1 MSEYWQRVRAFSPSL
16 WRLILSAACMLT
28 VWSGLMAVLYN
39 LYLLRLGF
47 DARTIGLLGGLGA
60 LVWGLAALPA
70 GLVSNRI
77 GLRNSLQFGGLLYGL
92 GVALTLLVEYR
103 PQAQWQAW
111 LLGSGVVMNIG
122 IAFAM
127 VNAAPY
133 IMATTRDYE
142 RPHAFA
148 FMAALGP
155 LAAFFGSLLAGVLP
169 GLLASW
175 QGVGLDQPQPYRMAM
190 WAGPILCWLGLVP
203 MLRAD
208 PGRLVA
214 GEDEGGDEDNGVSAG
229 IIAEANARA
238 NATAPATRARPP
250 FGLLSF
256 WALVVFL
263 EASGEG
269 TVRMFFNVL
278 MDTQLHVPT
287 ATIGI
292 VMGAAQLLPILV
304 ALALPLLLMRLGTG
318 YTLLGGIVALAACL
332 FPFALGAQMGAQTGV
347 QAGLAAGVVGAA
359 YLVVAATLTV
369 LGTARDMFGQEIVI
383 PRWRTSSQG
392 VAMLGLA
399 FGLSVAGV
407 VGGALI
413 EAFGFGALY
422 LTGALAVLAAAGLL
436 LTYLHRSTR
445 RSASQVQARPAV
457 N

>member
-16 WRLILSAACMLT
+16 RRLMLAAVCMLA

-70 GLVSNRI
+70 GLLSNRI
-77 GLRNSLQFGGLLYGL
+77 GLRNSLQLGGVLYGL
-92 GVALTLLVEYR
+92 GVALTLVVEQL
-103 PQAQWQAW
+103 PPAQWQAW
-111 LLGSGVVMNIG
+111 LLGSGVVMNVG

-133 IMATTRDYE
+133 IMAVTGEYE

-148 FMAALGP
+148 MMAALSP
-155 LAAFFGSLLAGVLP
+155 LAAFFGSVLAGVLP
-169 GLLASW
+169 GVLAR
-175 QGVGLDQPQPYRMAM
+175 GLGLALDQPDPYRLAM
-190 WAGPILCWLGLVP
+190 WVGPILCWLGMIP

-208 PGRLVA
+208 PGRVVSDS
-214 GEDEGGDEDNGVSAG
+214 GERSGA
-229 IIAEANARA
+229 AEARVRA
-238 NATAPATRARPP
+238 PL
-250 FGLLSF
+250 GLLAF

-263 EASGEG
+263 EAMGEG
-269 TVRMFFNVL
+269 SVRMFFNVL
-278 MDTQLHVPT
+278 MDTGLHVPT
-287 ATIGI
+287 ATIGL
-292 VMGAAQLLPILV
+292 VMGTAQLLPIGV
-304 ALALPLLLMRLGTG
+304 ALALPLLLARWGTG

-332 FPFALGAQMGAQTGV
+332 FPFALGAQMGT
-347 QAGLAAGVVGAA
+347 QADGWVGWAVGLISAA
-359 YLVVAATLTV
+359 YLALAATMTV

-383 PRWRTSSQG
+383 ARWRTSSQG

-399 FGLSVAGV
+399 FGLSFAGV

-422 LTGALAVLAAAGLL
+422 LTGAVAALTAAGLL
-436 LTYLHRSTR
+436 LGYLQRAARR
-445 RSASQVQARPAV
+445 RSGQGQPFAAASRS
-457 N
+457 